1 MPCGDGLFQEVLERI
16 NDNAYK
22 LDLPGEYGVSAT
34 FNVANL
40 SPFAA
45 GDGLDLRTNHF
56 QEEGNDENPPALAQP
71 TTRWGA
77 DPIRMKTG
85 PITRTQ
91 AKRFKDNLVVFIQGV
106 INSQK
111 SLSIPE
117 DTKPVLSIR
126 VVENDID
133 PSSCFRANLD
143 TGQQGIVPTLQELNE
158 YH

>member
-1 MPCGDGLFQEVLERI
+1 MLCGDGPFQVLERI

-22 LDLPGEYGVSAT
+22 LDLPSEYNVSST

-40 SPFAA
+40 SPLVA
-45 GDGLDLRTNHF
+45 GDDFDLRTNPF

-71 TTRWGA
+71 TTRWSA

-106 INSQK
+106 INSQR

-117 DTKPVLSIR
+117 DTKPVLSIQ
-126 VVENDID
+126 VEEADMD
-133 PSSCFRANLD
+133 TGSCFCANLD
-143 TGQQGIVPTLQELNE
+143 SEQQGMVPTLHELNE